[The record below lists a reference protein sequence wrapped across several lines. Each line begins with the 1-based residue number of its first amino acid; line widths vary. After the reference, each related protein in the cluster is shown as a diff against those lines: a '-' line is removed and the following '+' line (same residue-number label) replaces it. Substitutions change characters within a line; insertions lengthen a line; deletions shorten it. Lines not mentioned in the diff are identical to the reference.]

1 MEKFF
6 NQIKNTISKLKTN
19 KILILGKGP
28 SLDDFISYKFKN
40 YFIININDSYKF
52 YEGDLVLLNKPWAFN
67 EINKLKKTYNFITN
81 KTKKYYQEKLIFI
94 KDLNE
99 IKSSLIKNSFD
110 KNKPLFLFAL
120 ELIYNLSLINKE
132 KYENISSR
140 T

>member
-67 EINKLKKTYNFITN
+67 EINKLKKKTYNFITN
-81 KTKKYYQEKLIFI
+81 KTKKYYQEKLIF
-94 KDLNE
+94 
-99 IKSSLIKNSFD
+99 
-110 KNKPLFLFAL
+110 
-120 ELIYNLSLINKE
+120 Y
-132 KYENISSR
+132 
-140 T
+140 

>member
-67 EINKLKKTYNFITN
+67 EINKLKKKPIILSQIKQKNII
-81 KTKKYYQEKLIFI
+81 KKNLFFI
-94 KDLNE
+94 KYLNE

-110 KNKPLFLFAL
+110 KN
-120 ELIYNLSLINKE
+120 
-132 KYENISSR
+132 
-140 T
+140 